1 MATCPKSGVSGM
13 ADDKSNNGPIG
24 AVMVVGGGIGGMQA
38 SLDLAEAGIKVYLVE
53 TKSAIGGH
61 MAQLDK
67 TFPTNDCAMCIMS
80 PKMVDVGRHINI
92 EILTNTD
99 VLSIEGE
106 AGDFTA
112 RLRVKPRYIDLDKC
126 TGCGDC
132 ASVCPVLLPSEYE
145 EGLTTR
151 HAAHR
156 LYPQAIPHAFA
167 IEKLGIA
174 PCRDACPAGQ
184 RAQGYIAL
192 IREGRYEEALRVIKE
207 DNPFPAICGRICNHR
222 CEDFCNR
229 GLLDEPV
236 SIASLKRFVTDQV
249 YSKPREPAE
258 PLPRTRPERIAIVGG
273 GPAGLTAAQDLV
285 KLGYGVT
292 VFEALP
298 VAGGMLR
305 VGVPE
310 YRLPAE
316 LIQREVDDILDL
328 GVELK
333 LNTRIDNLQEL
344 IDQGYDAVFLA
355 VGAHEGKKM
364 NIPGADLDGTMI
376 SIVFLRDVRLGQE
389 VELGRKVS
397 VVGGGDVAIDAAR
410 TALRVGAE
418 EVTIVYRRSETEMPC
433 RREELE
439 SAREEGIRFEL
450 LTNPVRILGEEAGH
464 VTGIECIKM
473 ELGEPDESGRRR
485 PVPVP
490 GTEHMIPVDNV
501 IFSIGQAAG
510 LSFIPEDS
518 EVGTT
523 SWGTIVADPET
534 LACDRPGVFAGGDAI
549 SGTAFVIEAVAH
561 GHRAAA
567 SIHRY
572 LSGEESPPLKPE
584 LPVVKMSP
592 EEAETRMQEL
602 KFSRQGRLG
611 MPALPA
617 ADRRLTFEE
626 VELGY
631 TEEMAQAEAAR
642 CLQCGICSEC
652 LACVYTCQAG
662 AVNHEDVEEIREID
676 VGAVILVPGF
686 ETYNAQLSEEFGFG
700 RYANVVT
707 SIQFE
712 RLLSAS
718 GPTEG
723 HVKRPS
729 DGERPRKIAFLQCIG
744 SRDQAHDYCSSVC
757 CMYATKEA
765 IMACEHEPD
774 TQVHVFMMDMRA
786 FGKGYL
792 EYYRQAQENYGIKYT
807 YCRISALKED
817 PVSKN
822 LIIRYYTDDGK
833 LQEESFDLV
842 VLSVGMEMSPQIR
855 TLGRNLGI
863 ELDDYG
869 FCHTLE
875 FRPLETSRSGIFA
888 CGPFVEPKDI
898 PETVVEASAA
908 ASQAEELL
916 ARVRGTLTK
925 PRDYPPERDVSKE
938 GPRIGVFVCHCG
950 SNIGGFLDVPS
961 VAEYAKTLQYVVHAE
976 DNLYTCSQD
985 SVELIKERIAEHNLN
1000 RVVVASCTPHTH
1012 EPMFQDTIRQAGL
1025 NEHLFEMANI
1035 RNQCSWVHSHDWDRA
1050 TEKAK
1055 ELVRMS
1061 VARAALLEPLHK
1073 VDLPLHHSALVIGG
1087 GIAGM
1092 NAALSLAGQG
1102 FPVHL
1107 IERTAQLGGNLRHV
1121 HYTLD
1126 DTDPQAYLRDLI
1138 AQVEGHDLITVYKE
1152 TELKGTSGF
1161 VGNFSSGLSVKG
1173 EEKTVEHGVT
1183 IVATGG
1189 QEYRGD
1195 EYLYGQDARILTQ
1208 QELEDRVAETP
1219 EEIVRVQH
1227 VVMILCVGPGT
1238 QYCSRICCAG
1248 AIKNALKIKEL
1259 NPQAN
1264 IYILYRDIRT
1274 YGFQERYYRQ
1284 ALKEGVIFV
1293 RYDDNRLPQVTASDH
1308 LEVRFWEPAL
1318 GEEMMVKPDLLI
1330 LNTGVVAADGAQELA
1345 STLKVPCGLDD
1356 FFLEAHIKLRPVDF
1370 VTEGIF
1376 MAGSAHYPKFLEESI
1391 VQAQAAA
1398 ARAATILSK
1407 ETLSA
1412 GGVVSVVDTEKC
1424 TGCLTCVRVCPYNVP
1439 VINPTL
1445 EGAGGILGA
1454 AQIEMAA
1461 CQGCGICAA
1470 ECPAKAIQLM
1480 HYTDAQVMAEEKAL
1494 FERIPAA

>member
-1 MATCPKSGVSGM
+1 MPDEELK
-13 ADDKSNNGPIG
+13 KKPIG
-24 AVMVVGGGIGGMQA
+24 AVLVVGGGIGGMQA
-38 SLDLAEAGIKVYLVE
+38 ALDLAEAGIKVYLVE
-53 TKSAIGGH
+53 NKSAIGGH

-92 EILTNTD
+92 EILTNTE
-99 VLSIEGE
+99 VLGVDGE
-106 AGDFTA
+106 AGNLTA
-112 RLRVKPRYIDLDKC
+112 RLKIKPRYVDLDKC

-132 ASVCPVLLPSEYE
+132 ASVCPILLPSEYE

-167 IEKLGIA
+167 IEKKGIA
-174 PCRDACPAGQ
+174 PCRHACPTGQ

-222 CEDFCNR
+222 CEDACNR
-229 GLLDEPV
+229 RLIDEPV
-236 SIASLKRFVTDQV
+236 AIASLKRFVTDHV
-249 YSKPREPAE
+249 YSKPRQPVEPAE
-258 PLPRTRPERIAIVGG
+258 RTRPEQIAIVGA
-273 GPAGLTAAQDLV
+273 GPGGLTAAQDLV

-292 VFEALP
+292 VYEALP

-333 LNTRIDNLQEL
+333 LNTRIDNLQQL
-344 IDQGYDAVFLA
+344 IDEGYDAIFLA

-364 NIPGADLDGTMI
+364 DIPGADLDGTMI
-376 SIVFLRDVRLGQE
+376 SIVFLRDVRLGRE
-389 VELGRKVS
+389 VQLGKRVS

-410 TALRVGAE
+410 TASRVGAE
-418 EVTIVYRRSETEMPC
+418 EVTVVYRRSETEMPC

-439 SAREEGIRFEL
+439 AAKEEGVRFEL
-450 LTNPVRILGEEAGH
+450 LTNPVRILGQEEGR
-464 VTGIECIKM
+464 VSGIECIQM

-485 PVPVP
+485 PVPIP
-490 GTEHMIPVDNV
+490 GTEHVIPADNV

-518 EVGTT
+518 QVGTT

-534 LACDRPGVFAGGDAI
+534 LACERPGVFAGGDAI

-572 LSGEESPPLKPE
+572 LSGEDLPPLKPE
-584 LPVVKMSP
+584 LPVVEMAP
-592 EEAETRMQEL
+592 EEAAARMQEL

-617 ADRRLTFEE
+617 ADRRLSFEE

-631 TEEMAQAEAAR
+631 TEQMAQAEAAR

-652 LACVYTCQAG
+652 LACVYACQAG
-662 AVNHEDVEEIREID
+662 AVNHEDREQTREID
-676 VGAVILVPGF
+676 VGAVILAPGF
-686 ETYNAQLSEEFGFG
+686 EAYSAELSEEYGFG
-700 RYANVVT
+700 RYPNVVT
-707 SIQFE
+707 SLQFE

-729 DGERPRKIAFLQCIG
+729 DGQRPRKIAFLQCIG
-744 SRDQAHDYCSSVC
+744 SRDQTHDYCSSVC

-774 TQVHVFMMDMRA
+774 TEIQVFMMDMRA

-792 EYYRQAQENYGIKYT
+792 DYYHQAQENYGIKYT
-807 YCRISALKED
+807 YCRISSLKED
-817 PVSKN
+817 PATRN
-822 LIIRYYTDDGK
+822 LVVRYYTDNGK
-833 LQEESFDLV
+833 LQQESFELV
-842 VLSVGMEMSPQIR
+842 VLSVGMEISPQVR
-855 TLGRNLGI
+855 TLGHDLGI
-863 ELDDYG
+863 ELDEYG
-869 FCHTLE
+869 FCNTLQ
-875 FRPLETSRSGIFA
+875 FRPLETSRPGIFA

-908 ASQAEELL
+908 ASSAEALL
-916 ARVRGTLTK
+916 ATVRGTLTRGK
-925 PRDYPPERDVSKE
+925 DYPPERDISE
-938 GPRIGVFVCHCG
+938 EEPRIGVFVCHCG
-950 SNIGGFLDVPS
+950 SNIGGFLDVPG
-961 VAEYAKTLQYVVHAE
+961 VAEYAGTLPYVVHAE

-985 SVELIKERIAEHNLN
+985 SVEVIRQRIGEHGLN

-1035 RNQCSWVHSHDWDRA
+1035 RNQCSWVHSHDWDKA

-1061 VARAALLEPLHK
+1061 VARAALLDPLHK
-1073 VDLPLHHSALVIGG
+1073 VDLRLHHSALVLGG
-1087 GIAGM
+1087 GVAGM
-1092 NAALSLAGQG
+1092 NAALALAEQG

-1107 IERTAQLGGNLRHV
+1107 VERTAELGGNLRRLY
-1121 HYTLD
+1121 YTLD
-1126 DTDPQAYLRDLI
+1126 NLDPQAYLQELVAR
-1138 AQVEGHDLITVYKE
+1138 VEDHELITVH
-1152 TELKGTSGF
+1152 TESELVDISGF
-1161 VGNFSSGLSVKG
+1161 VGNFASRLKTKEG
-1173 EEKTVEHGVT
+1173 EQTVEHGVV

-1189 QEYRGD
+1189 REYRGD
-1195 EYLYGQDARILTQ
+1195 EYLYGQDDRVLTQ
-1208 QELEDRVAETP
+1208 QEFEQRVVGNRG
-1219 EEIVRVQH
+1219 EIAKVH
-1227 VVMILCVGPGT
+1227 NVVMILCVGPGT
-1238 QYCSRICCAG
+1238 QYCSRVCCAG
-1248 AIKNALKIKEL
+1248 AIKNALKIKQL
-1259 NPQAN
+1259 NPGATVH
-1264 IYILYRDIRT
+1264 ILYRDIRT
-1274 YGFQERYYRQ
+1274 YGFQERHYRE
-1284 ALKEGVIFV
+1284 ALGQGVIFT
-1293 RYDDNRLPQVTASDH
+1293 RYDDSRLPQVTADGD
-1308 LEVRFWEPAL
+1308 LQVKFWEWAL
-1318 GEEMMVKPDLLI
+1318 GEEMSVNADLVI
-1330 LNTGVVAADGAQELA
+1330 LNTGVVAAEGARELA
-1345 STLKVPCGLDD
+1345 SILKVPCSLDD

-1370 VTEGIF
+1370 VTEGMF
-1376 MAGSAHYPKFLEESI
+1376 MAGSAHYPKSLEESI

-1412 GGVVSVVDTEKC
+1412 GGVVAVVDSDKC
-1424 TGCLTCVRVCPYNVP
+1424 TGCLTCVRVCPYHVP
-1439 VINPTL
+1439 AINASL
-1445 EGAGGILGA
+1445 VGAGGILGA

-1461 CQGCGICAA
+1461 CQGCGTCAA

-1480 HYTDAQVMAEEKAL
+1480 HYTDAQVTAEERAL
-1494 FERIPAA
+1494 FQDLPVA

>member
-1 MATCPKSGVSGM
+1 MSNK
-13 ADDKSNNGPIG
+13 KSNNEHIG
-24 AVMVVGGGIGGMQA
+24 AVLVVGGGIGGMQA
-38 SLDLAEAGIKVYLVE
+38 ALDLAEAGIKVYLVE
-53 TKSAIGGH
+53 KKSAIGGH

-92 EILTNTD
+92 EILTNTEVVAVD
-99 VLSIEGE
+99 GE
-106 AGDFTA
+106 AGNLTA
-112 RLRVKPRYIDLDKC
+112 RLKIKPRYIDLEKC

-132 ASVCPVLLPSEYE
+132 ASVCPILLPNEYE

-167 IEKLGIA
+167 IEKQGIA
-174 PCRDACPAGQ
+174 PCRDACPTGQ

-192 IREGRYEEALRVIKE
+192 IREGRYDEALRVIKE

-222 CEDFCNR
+222 CEDACNR
-229 GLLDEPV
+229 GLIDQPV
-236 SIASLKRFVTDQV
+236 AIASLKRFVTDQV
-249 YSKPREPAE
+249 YSKPRDPVEPV
-258 PLPRTRPERIAIVGG
+258 PRTRQERIAIVGA

-316 LIQREVDDILDL
+316 LIQREVDDILDQ
-328 GVELK
+328 GIQLK

-344 IDQGYDAVFLA
+344 MDEGYDAVFLA

-364 NIPGADLDGTMI
+364 NIPGADLEGTMI

-389 VELGRKVS
+389 VELGKKVG
-397 VVGGGDVAIDAAR
+397 VVGGGDVAVDAAR

-439 SAREEGIRFEL
+439 AAKEEGIRFEL
-450 LTNPVRILGEEAGH
+450 LTNPVRILEEEEGQ
-464 VTGIECIKM
+464 VSGIECIQM

-485 PVPVP
+485 PVPIP
-490 GTEHMIPVDNV
+490 GTEHVIPVDNV

-518 EVGTT
+518 QVSTT

-567 SIHRY
+567 SIHHH
-572 LSGEESPPLKPE
+572 LSGEELPPLKPE
-584 LPVVKMSP
+584 LPVVEMAP
-592 EEAETRMQEL
+592 EEAAARMKEL

-611 MPALPA
+611 VPALPA
-617 ADRRLTFEE
+617 AERRLSFEE

-631 TEEMAQAEAAR
+631 TQEMAEAEAAR

-652 LACVYTCQAG
+652 LACAYTCQAG
-662 AVNHEDVEEIREID
+662 AVNHEDMEQTREID
-676 VGAVILVPGF
+676 VGSVILVPGF
-686 ETYNAQLSEEFGFG
+686 EAYSAELSEEYGLG
-700 RYANVVT
+700 RYPNVVT

-744 SRDQAHDYCSSVC
+744 SRDQTHDYCSSVC

-774 TQVHVFMMDMRA
+774 TEIQVFMMDMRA

-792 EYYRQAQENYGIKYT
+792 DYYRQARENYGIKYT
-807 YCRISALKED
+807 YCRISSLKED
-817 PVSKN
+817 PATKDLVV
-822 LIIRYYTDDGK
+822 RHYTDDGK

-842 VLSVGMEMSPQIR
+842 VLSVGMEMSPEVR
-855 TLGRNLGI
+855 KLGHDLRI
-863 ELDDYG
+863 ELDEYG
-869 FCHTLE
+869 FCNTLE
-875 FRPLETSRSGIFA
+875 FRPLETSRPGIFA

-908 ASQAEELL
+908 ASRAESLL
-916 ARVRGTLTK
+916 AKVRGTLTTG
-925 PRDYPPERDVSKE
+925 RDYPPERDVSQE
-938 GPRIGVFVCHCG
+938 ESRIGVFVCHCG
-950 SNIGGFLDVPS
+950 SNIGGFLDVPG
-961 VAEYAKTLQYVVHAE
+961 VAEYAKTLPHVVHAE

-985 SVELIKERIAEHNLN
+985 SVELIKQRIAEHDLN

-1025 NEHLFEMANI
+1025 NQHLFEMANI

-1087 GIAGM
+1087 GVAGM
-1092 NAALSLAGQG
+1092 NAALSLAEQG

-1107 IERTAQLGGNLRHV
+1107 VERTTQLGGNLCRV
-1121 HYTLD
+1121 HYSLD
-1126 DTDPQAYLRDLI
+1126 DLDPQAYLRELV
-1138 AQVEGHDLITVYKE
+1138 AQVEGHELITVHKE
-1152 TELKGTSGF
+1152 TRLINISGF
-1161 VGNFSSGLSVKG
+1161 VGNFSSRLRANGS
-1173 EEKTVEHGVT
+1173 EKTVEHGVV

-1195 EYLYGQDARILTQ
+1195 EYLYGQDDRVLTQ
-1208 QELEDRVAETP
+1208 QEFEQQAVEAP
-1219 EEIVRVQH
+1219 EEIAKLQN

-1248 AIKNALKIKEL
+1248 AIKNALRIKKL
-1259 NPQAN
+1259 NPSAN
-1264 IYILYRDIRT
+1264 VQVLYRDIRT
-1274 YGFQERYYRQ
+1274 YGFQERHYRE
-1284 ALKEGVIFV
+1284 ALEEGVIFT
-1293 RYDDNRLPQVTASDH
+1293 RYDDSRLPQVTADGD
-1308 LEVRFWEPAL
+1308 LRVKFWEWAL
-1318 GEEMMVKPDLLI
+1318 GEEISVSADLAI
-1330 LNTGVVAADGAQELA
+1330 LNTGVVAAEGARELA
-1345 STLKVPCGLDD
+1345 SILKV
-1356 FFLEAHIKLRPVDF
+1356 
-1370 VTEGIF
+1370 
-1376 MAGSAHYPKFLEESI
+1376 
-1391 VQAQAAA
+1391 
-1398 ARAATILSK
+1398 
-1407 ETLSA
+1407 
-1412 GGVVSVVDTEKC
+1412 
-1424 TGCLTCVRVCPYNVP
+1424 CV
-1439 VINPTL
+1439 
-1445 EGAGGILGA
+1445 
-1454 AQIEMAA
+1454 
-1461 CQGCGICAA
+1461 
-1470 ECPAKAIQLM
+1470 
-1480 HYTDAQVMAEEKAL
+1480 
-1494 FERIPAA
+1494 

>member
-1 MATCPKSGVSGM
+1 MSSK
-13 ADDKSNNGPIG
+13 KSNSEHIG
-24 AVMVVGGGIGGMQA
+24 AVLVVGGGIGGMQA
-38 SLDLAEAGIKVYLVE
+38 ALDLAEAGIKVYLVE
-53 TKSAIGGH
+53 SKSAIGGH

-92 EILTNTD
+92 DILTNTE
-99 VLSIEGE
+99 VLAVDGE
-106 AGDFTA
+106 AGNFTA
-112 RLRVKPRYIDLDKC
+112 RLKIKPRYVDLEKC

-132 ASVCPVLLPSEYE
+132 ASVCPILLPNEYE
-145 EGLTTR
+145 EGLTTW

-167 IEKLGIA
+167 IEKQGIA
-174 PCRDACPAGQ
+174 PCRDACPTGQ

-192 IREGRYEEALRVIKE
+192 TREGRYDEALRVIKE

-222 CEDFCNR
+222 CEDACNR
-229 GLLDEPV
+229 GLIDEPV
-236 SIASLKRFVTDQV
+236 AIASLKRFVTDQV
-249 YSKPREPAE
+249 YSKPRETVE
-258 PLPRTRPERIAIVGG
+258 PVPRTRRERIAIVGA
-273 GPAGLTAAQDLV
+273 GPAGLAAAQDLV
-285 KLGYGVT
+285 KLGYGAT

-328 GVELK
+328 GVELR
-333 LNTRIDNLQEL
+333 LNTRIDNLQQLVDE
-344 IDQGYDAVFLA
+344 GYDAIFLA

-364 NIPGADLDGTMI
+364 AIPGADLDGTLI
-376 SIVFLRDVRLGQE
+376 SIAFLRDVRLGRE
-389 VELGRKVS
+389 VKLGRKVS

-410 TALRVGAE
+410 TALRVGVE
-418 EVTIVYRRSETEMPC
+418 EVVIVYRRSEAEMPC

-439 SAREEGIRFEL
+439 AAKEEGIRFEW
-450 LTNPVRILGEEAGH
+450 LTNPVRVLGEEQGR
-464 VTGIECIKM
+464 VSGIECIEM

-485 PVPVP
+485 PVPIP
-490 GTEHMIPVDNV
+490 GTEHVIPIDNV

-518 EVGTT
+518 QVGTT

-534 LACDRPGVFAGGDAI
+534 LACERAGVFAGGDAI

-561 GHRAAA
+561 GHRAAD

-572 LSGEESPPLKPE
+572 LSGEGLPPLKPE
-584 LPVVKMSP
+584 LPVVEMAP
-592 EEAETRMQEL
+592 EEATARMQEL
-602 KFSRQGRLG
+602 KFSRQSRLG

-617 ADRRLTFEE
+617 AERRLSFEE

-631 TEEMAQAEAAR
+631 TEEMAQEEAAR

-662 AVNHEDVEEIREID
+662 AVNHEDTEQMREID

-686 ETYNAQLSEEFGFG
+686 EAYNAELSEEFGLG
-700 RYANVVT
+700 RYPNVVT

-729 DGERPRKIAFLQCIG
+729 DGERPRRIAFLQCIG
-744 SRDQAHDYCSSVC
+744 SRDQTHDYCSSVC

-774 TQVHVFMMDMRA
+774 TEIQVFMMDMRA

-792 EYYRQAQENYGIKYT
+792 DYYRQAQENYGIKYT

-817 PVSKN
+817 PASKN
-822 LIIRYYTDDGK
+822 LLVRYYTDDGM

-842 VLSVGMEMSPQIR
+842 VLSVGMEMSPEVR
-855 TLGRNLGI
+855 KLGWDLGI
-863 ELDDYG
+863 ELDEYG
-869 FCHTLE
+869 FCSTPA
-875 FRPLETSRSGIFA
+875 FQPLESSRPGIFA

-908 ASQAEELL
+908 ASGAESLL
-916 ARVRGTLTK
+916 AAVRGTLTAG
-925 PRDYPPERDVSKE
+925 RDYPPERDVSQQE
-938 GPRIGVFVCHCG
+938 PRIGVFVCHCG
-950 SNIGGFLDVPS
+950 SNIGGFLDVPA
-961 VAEYAKTLQYVVHAE
+961 VAEYAKTLPHVVHAE

-985 SVELIKERIAEHNLN
+985 SVELIKERIAEHDLN

-1035 RNQCSWVHSHDWDRA
+1035 RNQCSWVHSHDWDKA

-1087 GIAGM
+1087 GVAGM
-1092 NAALSLAGQG
+1092 NAALSLAEQG

-1107 IERTAQLGGNLRHV
+1107 VERAEELGGNLRRV

-1126 DTDPQAYLRDLI
+1126 DLDPQAYLQDLVG
-1138 AQVEGHDLITVYKE
+1138 QVEGHGLITVHKE
-1152 TELKGTSGF
+1152 TSLKTTSGF
-1161 VGNFSSGLSVKG
+1161 IGNFTSRLVVNGS
-1173 EEKTVEHGVT
+1173 EKTVEHGVV

-1195 EYLYGQDARILTQ
+1195 EYLYGQDDRVVTQ
-1208 QELEDRVAETP
+1208 QEFEQRAAGAP
-1219 EEIVRVQH
+1219 EEIAKLQN

-1238 QYCSRICCAG
+1238 QYCSRVCCAG
-1248 AIKNALKIKEL
+1248 AVKNALKIKQL
-1259 NPQAN
+1259 NPSAN
-1264 IYILYRDIRT
+1264 VQILYRDIRT
-1274 YGFQERYYRQ
+1274 YGFQERHYHE
-1284 ALKEGVIFV
+1284 ALEKGVIFT
-1293 RYDDNRLPQVTASDH
+1293 RYDDTRLPQVTRAGD
-1308 LEVRFWEPAL
+1308 LEVRFWEWAL
-1318 GEEMMVKPDLLI
+1318 EEEMVVKPDLLI
-1330 LNTGVVAADGAQELA
+1330 LNTGVVAAEGARELA
-1345 STLKVPCGLDD
+1345 SVLKVPCSLDD

-1370 VTEGIF
+1370 VTEGMF

-1412 GGVVSVVDTEKC
+1412 GGVVAVVDNDKC

-1439 VINPTL
+1439 VINPSLMGT
-1445 EGAGGILGA
+1445 GGILGA

-1461 CQGCGICAA
+1461 CQGCGTCAA

-1480 HYTDAQVMAEEKAL
+1480 HYTDAQVTAEERAL
-1494 FERIPAA
+1494 LQELPVA